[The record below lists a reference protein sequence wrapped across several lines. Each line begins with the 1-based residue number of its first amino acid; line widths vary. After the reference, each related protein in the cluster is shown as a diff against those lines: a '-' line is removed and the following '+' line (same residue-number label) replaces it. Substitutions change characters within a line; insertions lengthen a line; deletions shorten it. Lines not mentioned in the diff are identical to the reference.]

1 MTYTPVSFIRP
12 MAITVD
18 IYASFVYETDDKAV
32 DICTSVVY
40 QTDDKADD
48 ETFKCVENCAVQ

>member
-12 MAITVD
+12 MPITVD
-18 IYASFVYETDDKAV
+18 IYTSFVYETDDKAV
-32 DICTSVVY
+32 DIHTSFVY

-48 ETFKCVENCAVQ
+48 ETVKSVKNCTIQ

>member
-1 MTYTPVSFIRP
+1 ML
-12 MAITVD
+12 ITVD
-18 IYASFVYETDDKAV
+18 IDTSFVYETDDKAV

-48 ETFKCVENCAVQ
+48 ETFKRAENCAVQ